1 MENRYF
7 LKECKLVP
15 TEGSSLKQEFEI
27 SAGNPL
33 ISYYES
39 IKSPAIS
46 LTLTFLDVDQLVSRE
61 GITGGEYLSLKV
73 KKEGHDDFEL
83 KADKH
88 FLMLNSVK
96 DVSTSSS
103 KQVATLEF
111 VSVETIVNETAR
123 VNKKYTGNISD
134 TVMQLLIGDK
144 RGIGTSKKL
153 FGPVDEKLGETDVEK
168 DRATN
173 SYSFVGN
180 LKRPFDTIQ
189 WLCPKAASTDDE
201 CGFLFYETLDGYYFK
216 SIKTLLEGEPIVYE
230 KPEKT
235 PTPAGIGDF
244 KIIENNLDTS
254 NDVGMNCRMGMYSN
268 KTIYINIDNATE
280 KIVDYRI
287 SGMNLKKPPK
297 LPNKL
302 EDFPT
307 RLMLRVLDKGALQKG
322 SKKEEIQ
329 KENELAIYQSKSY
342 ARANLIFSQSM
353 GISIPFNPELRAGQ
367 MLDLKFPLRKGD
379 DQATTTYGSES
390 DDDVSGKY
398 LISEL
403 KHIIGG
409 NRANTELTL
418 IRDMFTA

>member
-73 KKEGHDDFEL
+73 KKEGHDDFEI

-111 VSVETIVNETAR
+111 VSVEAIINETAR
-123 VNKKYTGNISD
+123 VNKRYTGNVTQ
-134 TVMQLLIGDK
+134 TVKELLKGR
-144 RGIGTSKKL
+144 RGIETKKNL
-153 FGPVDEKLGETDVEK
+153 DS
-168 DRATN
+168 DRASN

-189 WLCPKAASTDDE
+189 WLCSKTQSSKDGY
-201 CGFLFYETLDGYYFK
+201 GFLFFETADGYVFK
-216 SIKTLLEGEPIVYE
+216 SIEKLLKQRPIEYKKSELPDQNSEPN
-230 KPEKT
+230 
-235 PTPAGIGDF
+235 DF
-244 KIIENNLDTS
+244 RIIENNLDQT
-254 NDVGMNCRMGMYSN
+254 NDIGINCRMGMYAN
-268 KTIYINIDNATE
+268 KTIYINVDNATY
-280 KIVDYRI
+280 KTVDFRVEDLK
-287 SGMNLKKPPK
+287 LKKSPK

-302 EDFPT
+302 ERVPT

-322 SKKEEIQ
+322 SKRKEIQ

-353 GISIPFNPELRAGQ
+353 SIVIPFNPDLRAGQ
-367 MLDLKFPLRKGD
+367 MLDLKFPLRKGS
-379 DQATTTYGSES
+379 DQETTTYGKDS

-403 KHIIGG
+403 KHTLG
-409 NRANTELTL
+409 NNEGTTQLKL
-418 IRDMFTA
+418 IRDVFTA

>member
-15 TEGSSLKQEFEI
+15 TEGSSLKKEFEI

-73 KKEGHDDFEL
+73 KKEGHDDFEI

-111 VSVETIVNETAR
+111 VSVEAIINETAR
-123 VNKKYTGNISD
+123 VNKKYTGNVTQ
-134 TVMQLLIGDK
+134 TVKELLKGK
-144 RGIGTSKKL
+144 RGIETKKNL
-153 FGPVDEKLGETDVEK
+153 DS
-168 DRATN
+168 DRASN

-189 WLCPKAASTDDE
+189 WLCSKTQSSKDGY
-201 CGFLFYETLDGYYFK
+201 GFLFFETADGYVFK
-216 SIKTLLEGEPIVYE
+216 SIEKLLKQKPIEYKKSELPDQNSEPN
-230 KPEKT
+230 
-235 PTPAGIGDF
+235 DF
-244 KIIENNLDTS
+244 RIIENNLDQT
-254 NDVGMNCRMGMYSN
+254 NDIGINCRMGMYAN
-268 KTIYINIDNATE
+268 KTIYINVDNATY
-280 KIVDYRI
+280 KTVDFRI
-287 SGMNLKKPPK
+287 EDLKLKKSPK

-302 EDFPT
+302 ERVPT

-322 SKKEEIQ
+322 SKRKEIQ

-353 GISIPFNPELRAGQ
+353 SIVIPFNPDLRAGQ
-367 MLDLKFPLRKGD
+367 MLDLKFPLRKGS
-379 DQATTTYGSES
+379 DQETTTYGKDS

-403 KHIIGG
+403 KHTLG
-409 NRANTELTL
+409 NNEGTTQLKL
-418 IRDMFTA
+418 IRDVFTA

>member
-73 KKEGHDDFEL
+73 KKEGHDDFEI

-111 VSVETIVNETAR
+111 VSVEAIINETAR
-123 VNKKYTGNISD
+123 VNKKYTGNVTQ
-134 TVMQLLIGDK
+134 TVKELLKGR
-144 RGIGTSKKL
+144 RGIETKKNL
-153 FGPVDEKLGETDVEK
+153 DS
-168 DRATN
+168 DRASN

-189 WLCPKAASTDDE
+189 WLCSKTQSSKDGY
-201 CGFLFYETLDGYYFK
+201 GFLFFETADGYIFK
-216 SIKTLLEGEPIVYE
+216 SIEKLLKQKPIEYKKSELPDQNSEPN
-230 KPEKT
+230 
-235 PTPAGIGDF
+235 DF
-244 KIIENNLDTS
+244 RIIENNLDQT
-254 NDVGMNCRMGMYSN
+254 NDIGINCRMGMYAN
-268 KTIYINIDNATE
+268 KTIYINVDNATY
-280 KIVDYRI
+280 KTVDFRI
-287 SGMNLKKPPK
+287 EDLKLKKSPK

-302 EDFPT
+302 ERVPT

-322 SKKEEIQ
+322 SKRKEIQ

-353 GISIPFNPELRAGQ
+353 SIVIPFNPDLRAGQ
-367 MLDLKFPLRKGD
+367 MLDLKFPLRKGS
-379 DQATTTYGSES
+379 DQETTTYGKDS

-403 KHIIGG
+403 KHTLG
-409 NRANTELTL
+409 NNEGTTQLKL
-418 IRDMFTA
+418 IRDVFTA

>member
-1 MENRYF
+1 MEKKFIINDCS
-7 LKECKLVP
+7 LIP
-15 TEGSSLKQEFEI
+15 SEGSSLKQDFNI
-27 SAGNPL
+27 AGGAPN
-33 ISYYES
+33 ITYFVS

-46 LTLTFLDVDQLVSRE
+46 LSLNIIDVDQLISRQ
-61 GITGGEYLSLKV
+61 GITGGEYLSLRIKV
-73 KKEGHDDFEL
+73 EGYDKEFEI
-83 KADKH
+83 KPDKH
-88 FLMLNSVK
+88 LLMLNSVK
-96 DVSTSSS
+96 DVMTSAS

-111 VSVETIVNETAR
+111 VSVEAIINETSR
-123 VNKKYTGNISD
+123 VNQRFTGNVTD
-134 TVMQLLIGDK
+134 TV
-144 RGIGTSKKL
+144 KKL
-153 FGPVDEKLGETDVEK
+153 LK
-168 DRATN
+168 DKKGIKTKKNLDSDQATN

-189 WLCPKAASTDDE
+189 WLCSKSQSSKDGS
-201 CGFLFYETLDGYYFK
+201 GFLFFETLDGYVFK
-216 SIKTLLEGEPIVYE
+216 SIESLLDGKAVEYKKSETPDGEQSGLTIL
-230 KPEKT
+230 
-235 PTPAGIGDF
+235 
-244 KIIENNLDTS
+244 ENNLNQTS
-254 NDVGMNCRMGMYSN
+254 DIGMSCRMGMYAN
-268 KTIYINIDNATE
+268 KTIYINIDNATL
-280 KIVDYRI
+280 KTVDFRI
-287 SGMNLKKPPK
+287 ESLKLKKPPK
-297 LPNKL
+297 LPNGL
-302 EDFPT
+302 EKNPT
-307 RLMLRVLDKGALQKG
+307 RLMLRVLDKCALQKG
-322 SKKEEIQ
+322 SKKKEIQ

>member
-73 KKEGHDDFEL
+73 KKEGHDDFEI

-111 VSVETIVNETAR
+111 VSVEAIINETAR
-123 VNKKYTGNISD
+123 VNKKYTGNVTQ
-134 TVMQLLIGDK
+134 TVKELLKGR
-144 RGIGTSKKL
+144 RGIETKKNL
-153 FGPVDEKLGETDVEK
+153 DS
-168 DRATN
+168 DRASN

-189 WLCPKAASTDDE
+189 WLCSKTQSSKDGY
-201 CGFLFYETLDGYYFK
+201 GFLFFETADGYVFK
-216 SIKTLLEGEPIVYE
+216 SIEKLLKQKPIEYKKSELPDQNSEPN
-230 KPEKT
+230 
-235 PTPAGIGDF
+235 DF
-244 KIIENNLDTS
+244 RIIENNLDQT
-254 NDVGMNCRMGMYSN
+254 NDIGINCRMGMYAN
-268 KTIYINIDNATE
+268 KTIYINVDNATY
-280 KIVDYRI
+280 KTVDFRVEDLK
-287 SGMNLKKPPK
+287 LKKSPK

-302 EDFPT
+302 ERVPT

-322 SKKEEIQ
+322 SKRKEIQ

-342 ARANLIFSQSM
+342 AMANLIFSQSM
-353 GISIPFNPELRAGQ
+353 SIVIPFNPDLRAGQ
-367 MLDLKFPLRKGD
+367 MLDLKFPLRKGS
-379 DQATTTYGSES
+379 DQETTTYGKDS

-403 KHIIGG
+403 KHTLG
-409 NRANTELTL
+409 NNEGTTQLKL
-418 IRDMFTA
+418 IRDVFTA

>member
-73 KKEGHDDFEL
+73 KKEGHDDFEI

-111 VSVETIVNETAR
+111 VSVEAIINETAR
-123 VNKKYTGNISD
+123 VNKKYTGNVTQ
-134 TVMQLLIGDK
+134 TVKELLKGR
-144 RGIGTSKKL
+144 RGIETKKNL
-153 FGPVDEKLGETDVEK
+153 DS
-168 DRATN
+168 DRASN

-189 WLCPKAASTDDE
+189 WLCSKTQSSKDGY
-201 CGFLFYETLDGYYFK
+201 GFLFFETADGYVFK
-216 SIKTLLEGEPIVYE
+216 SIEKLLKQKPIEYKKSELPDQNSEPN
-230 KPEKT
+230 
-235 PTPAGIGDF
+235 DF
-244 KIIENNLDTS
+244 RIIENNLDQT
-254 NDVGMNCRMGMYSN
+254 NDIGINCRMGMYAN
-268 KTIYINIDNATE
+268 KTIYINVDNATY
-280 KIVDYRI
+280 KTVDFRI
-287 SGMNLKKPPK
+287 EDLKLKKSPK

-302 EDFPT
+302 ERVPT

-322 SKKEEIQ
+322 SKRKEIQ
-329 KENELAIYQSKSY
+329 KENELAIFQSKSY
-342 ARANLIFSQSM
+342 ARNNLIFSQSM
-353 GISIPFNPELRAGQ
+353 SIVIPFNPDLRAGQ
-367 MLDLKFPLRKGD
+367 MLDLKFTLRKGS
-379 DQATTTYGSES
+379 DQETTTYGKDS

-403 KHIIGG
+403 KHTLG
-409 NRANTELTL
+409 NNEGTTQLKL
-418 IRDMFTA
+418 IRDVFTA